1 MQEIKIIE
9 KENDEKT
16 KKDLIENEEKYK
28 EIRKKQHYKS
38 IKKLK
43 NKVKE
48 HKDNGDLDII
58 EANLKL
64 NKMIFT
70 NISFT

>member
-28 EIRKKQHYKS
+28 EIRKKQHY
-38 IKKLK
+38 
-43 NKVKE
+43 
-48 HKDNGDLDII
+48 
-58 EANLKL
+58 
-64 NKMIFT
+64 
-70 NISFT
+70 